1 MSKAP
6 RHRRTDAPPMLA
18 ERVLAAAVQEADW
31 RDSILG
37 DLREEFVAM
46 AASSGRSAARRWYWR
61 QALAIGGRTLL
72 ARTPFTQRR
81 RTWLTPPDPDR
92 GSRWSVGLLR
102 DARYAWRAVARR
114 PGTSAVIVV
123 TLALALAT
131 NSTSFALLDA
141 IVLRPFRFPD
151 VERVAMV
158 VSSDPQAGLLDR
170 ESVTRGD
177 FADWRRETR
186 TFERLAAAEWWDANL
201 SGIEQPEQVAGFK
214 VTAGFFESLGALPA
228 LGRSFVNEEE
238 VPGAHRRVIL
248 GHALW
253 QRLFAGDPG
262 VIGRLVR
269 VDGESHEVVGIA
281 PPGFAIPEGAQMWA
295 PLSYSPAE
303 WTDRRNRWLITVGR
317 LRNGVTLEDARAEM
331 AAIAERQ
338 RREYPETN
346 ANVPNT
352 VVSFTEGMQ
361 DPGAGRLL
369 GLMLVASALLLL
381 IACAN
386 IANLL
391 LARGSQRSQ
400 EFALRVALGGGRAR
414 LASQLMV
421 EATILTAIAVALA
434 LPLTSLGLA
443 AARAS
448 VAPAI
453 IRFIPGWNYLAVSP
467 VVFAVTAV
475 FGIVATI
482 VFAFLPALK
491 TVRSDV
497 AEALRQGA
505 RTVIGGRQRHWM
517 RSALAGAQVAITVAL
532 LFGSALM
539 LTAADRAVN
548 GVLGFDKDNLLVAR
562 IVLPERPYEDAERRR
577 QFIEGVLARLRAV
590 PAVTDAAMV
599 SNLPYAGSN
608 TSRQLWPEGLDLRA
622 SEARNVD
629 YRRVTPNYFTTIGI
643 PLLAGRALN
652 SSDRTGGQDV
662 AVVSQSLAERY
673 WPGADPV
680 GRRFRLAED
689 GPWITV
695 VGVSGDVLHDWFMQ
709 RRVPTVYRPVSQD
722 APFGHAIVV
731 RTVGDP
737 LGLAGEV
744 RRAVANIDADQP
756 ILTLATM
763 NGLMKDRTSGI
774 NMIAKMLMAISVI
787 AFAMAVMGLY
797 SLMTYIVSQRTQE
810 LGVRLALGASRW
822 QILGATLGPGARI
835 TLGGL
840 AVGVLAATALG
851 RLMESILFGIVA
863 VQAWQLAALVVVI
876 AGVAALATYL
886 PARRTAGMD
895 PTVALRAE

>member
-1 MSKAP
+1 
-6 RHRRTDAPPMLA
+6 
-18 ERVLAAAVQEADW
+18 
-31 RDSILG
+31 
-37 DLREEFVAM
+37 
-46 AASSGRSAARRWYWR
+46 
-61 QALAIGGRTLL
+61 
-72 ARTPFTQRR
+72 
-81 RTWLTPPDPDR
+81 
-92 GSRWSVGLLR
+92 
-102 DARYAWRAVARR
+102 
-114 PGTSAVIVV
+114 
-123 TLALALAT
+123 
-131 NSTSFALLDA
+131 
-141 IVLRPFRFPD
+141 
-151 VERVAMV
+151 
-158 VSSDPQAGLLDR
+158 
-170 ESVTRGD
+170 
-177 FADWRRETR
+177 
-186 TFERLAAAEWWDANL
+186 
-201 SGIEQPEQVAGFK
+201 
-214 VTAGFFESLGALPA
+214 
-228 LGRSFVNEEE
+228 
-238 VPGAHRRVIL
+238 
-248 GHALW
+248 
-253 QRLFAGDPG
+253 
-262 VIGRLVR
+262 
-269 VDGESHEVVGIA
+269 
-281 PPGFAIPEGAQMWA
+281 
-295 PLSYSPAE
+295 
-303 WTDRRNRWLITVGR
+303 
-317 LRNGVTLEDARAEM
+317 
-331 AAIAERQ
+331 
-338 RREYPETN
+338 
-346 ANVPNT
+346 
-352 VVSFTEGMQ
+352 
-361 DPGAGRLL
+361 
-369 GLMLVASALLLL
+369 
-381 IACAN
+381 
-386 IANLL
+386 
-391 LARGSQRSQ
+391 
-400 EFALRVALGGGRAR
+400 
-414 LASQLMV
+414 
-421 EATILTAIAVALA
+421 
-434 LPLTSLGLA
+434 
-443 AARAS
+443 
-448 VAPAI
+448 
-453 IRFIPGWNYLAVSP
+453 
-467 VVFAVTAV
+467 
-475 FGIVATI
+475 
-482 VFAFLPALK
+482 
-491 TVRSDV
+491 
-497 AEALRQGA
+497 
-505 RTVIGGRQRHWM
+505 
-517 RSALAGAQVAITVAL
+517 
-532 LFGSALM
+532 
-539 LTAADRAVN
+539 
-548 GVLGFDKDNLLVAR
+548 
-562 IVLPERPYEDAERRR
+562 
-577 QFIEGVLARLRAV
+577 
-590 PAVTDAAMV
+590 MV
-599 SNLPYAGSN
+599 STLPYAGSN